1 MIGQEFKLVFG
12 IRDAIYKRFIDPVST
27 FEKMRPDLDRS
38 LYLKDAYPFTEE
50 VETPSGDAEVKLTQI
65 IIHGKLDPVPG
76 YGDRIEHHEQFV
88 REVFTRH
95 QFYEEDVPRIDS
107 RVLGS
112 DAMHRDIKNHME
124 NTTGGWTMTWHKT
137 KEEVD

>member
-1 MIGQEFKLVFG
+1 M
-12 IRDAIYKRFIDPVST
+12 
-27 FEKMRPDLDRS
+27 
-38 LYLKDAYPFTEE
+38 
-50 VETPSGDAEVKLTQI
+50 
-65 IIHGKLDPVPG
+65 
-76 YGDRIEHHEQFV
+76 
-88 REVFTRH
+88 
-95 QFYEEDVPRIDS
+95 DS